1 MSARPAVDRGRLLVR
16 SGISRGRSM
25 VTPRRALLACFY
37 ALVFP
42 FYWWTA
48 VSSGNVRIRDY
59 YNQFTNSILAGHIAM
74 PFRPPKGLL
83 ALKNPYDPALN
94 STYQR
99 LYHDLILYHGH
110 FYLSWGTT
118 PVFTLFL
125 PWRLLGVGD
134 MPVSL
139 AAVIFS
145 CVGLFFAVLLFL
157 TILDRFLP
165 GTSLSK
171 IAVAVTALA
180 FCSVVPFILRRPA
193 VYEVEILSGY
203 AFMMLALYLLASG
216 CLRTRLVAWRLGLGS
231 LCLGLAFGGRPVLTP
246 VAALAALLAFAV
258 VMRNSANR
266 HVKPVLRYGAIIFA
280 PIGVLLFLALLYNF
294 ARFGSPFQYGY
305 PYALGGTDV
314 RSLHLFSFAYMSP
327 SLTYMLINPIYFT
340 FSFPFVGFNT
350 GALPVT
356 LPPGYIV
363 ETVAGVLVTTPFLI
377 LSGGIPFIGRHDRAS
392 REFRMVLYAIA
403 AFGLLGMLLV
413 AYSIW
418 GVTQECEVDYVSLLL
433 IPALVVW
440 CEATRARRWRGLV
453 LKVVGVAAILY
464 ASFVGFAISFTGY
477 YGMLQEN
484 NPGSYW
490 TLERAT
496 SFIPTAITAIEG
508 HPDIVRVY
516 YPQEI
521 GTYQPTLTD
530 VRVVSLPLHVDVVSP
545 DSSWRLQLK
554 FSPTP
559 ASGRPIDLTVSYG
572 DRAHHVSV
580 SRHSDVVV
588 VPLEGGL
595 VRIRLT
601 VPSGQMAMIARAT
614 FVGAK

>member
-1 MSARPAVDRGRLLVR
+1 
-16 SGISRGRSM
+16 M
-25 VTPRRALLACFY
+25 VTRRRVLLSCFY

-59 YNQFTNSILAGHIAM
+59 YNQFTNSILAGHIDM

-83 ALKNPYDPALN
+83 ALKDPYDPALN

-99 LYHDLILYHGH
+99 WYHDLILYHGH
-110 FYLSWGTT
+110 FYFSWGTT

-125 PWRLLGVGD
+125 PWRVLGAGD

-165 GTSLSK
+165 GTSLAK
-171 IAVAVTALA
+171 TAVAVTALA

-216 CLRTRLVAWRLGLGS
+216 CLRERLIAWRLGLGS

-280 PIGVLLFLALLYNF
+280 PIGVLLFLALWYNF

-305 PYALGGTDV
+305 PYALGGTEV
-314 RSLHLFSFAYMSP
+314 RNLHLFSFAYMSP

-340 FSFPFVGFNT
+340 LSFPFVGFNT
-350 GALPVT
+350 GVLPVT
-356 LPPGYIV
+356 LPQGYIV

-392 REFRMVLYAIA
+392 REFRAVLYAIA
-403 AFGLLGMLLV
+403 AFGLLAMLLV

-433 IPALVVW
+433 IAALLVW
-440 CEATRARRWRGLV
+440 CEVTRAKRWRGLT

-484 NPGSYW
+484 NPGTYW

-496 SFIPTAITAIEG
+496 SFIPTAITTIEG
-508 HPDIVRVY
+508 RPDLVRVY
-516 YPQEI
+516 YPLEL

-530 VRVVSLPLHVDVVSP
+530 IRVVSLPLHVDVVSP

-554 FSPTP
+554 FGPAP
-559 ASGRPIDLTVSYG
+559 ASGRPLDLTVSYG
-572 DRAHHVSV
+572 NRAHHVSL

-595 VRIRLT
+595 VRIRLS
-601 VPSGQMAMIARAT
+601 VPVGQMAMIARAS
-614 FVGAK
+614 FVRAK